1 MKKILLITL
10 PIFIFLGILLIFETQ
25 RENDS
30 RKLKF
35 SVGPN
40 GLFYQAGTNELYS
53 GMIIDTIDVIIE
65 FQVVNGIKNG
75 SFKTYFLTGQLEKE
89 GYIENDKNE
98 GEWKY
103 YYENGQLEVI
113 GSFKEN
119 LANDQW
125 VSYYNNGNIKIIGI
139 YKNGKQFGA
148 WKYYDSNGE
157 LNNII
162 YYIDR
167 KISSVDSLS

>member
-10 PIFIFLGILLIFETQ
+10 PIFIFLGILFISEIQ
-25 RENDS
+25 RENDPS
-30 RKLKF
+30 RQKF
-35 SVGPN
+35 SVGPD
-40 GLFYQAGTNELYS
+40 GLFYATGTNELYS
-53 GMIIDTIDVIIE
+53 GMIIDTADVIIE

-103 YYENGQLEVI
+103 YYENGHLEVI
-113 GSFKEN
+113 GNFKEN

-125 VSYYNNGNIKIIGI
+125 ISYYNNGNIKISGN

-157 LNNII
+157 LINII
-162 YYIDR
+162 YYIDG
-167 KISSVDSLS
+167 KISDVDSLS

>member
-10 PIFIFLGILLIFETQ
+10 PILIFVGVLFILGIQ
-25 RENDS
+25 RDNDPRRLNYS
-30 RKLKF
+30 M
-35 SVGPN
+35 GPN
-40 GLFYQAGTNELYS
+40 GLFYEAGTNELYS
-53 GMIIDTIDVIIE
+53 GMITDTADVIIE

-75 SFKTYFLTGQLEKE
+75 SFRTYFLTGHIEKE

-103 YYENGQLEVI
+103 YYESGQLELI

-119 LANDQW
+119 LPNDKW
-125 VSYYNNGNIKIIGI
+125 VSYYNNGNTKAIGI

-148 WKYYDSNGE
+148 WKYYNRKGE
-157 LNNII
+157 LINII
-162 YYIDR
+162 YYIDG
-167 KISSVDSLS
+167 KISSGDSLS

>member
-10 PIFIFLGILLIFETQ
+10 PIFIFLGILFISEIQ
-25 RENDS
+25 RENDA
-30 RKLKF
+30 RRVKF
-35 SVGPN
+35 TMGPD
-40 GLFYQAGTNELYS
+40 GLFYEAGTDELYS

-103 YYENGQLEVI
+103 YYANGQLEVI

-125 VSYYNNGNIKIIGI
+125 VSYYNNGNTKAIGI
-139 YKNGKQFGA
+139 YKNGKQSGA
-148 WKYYDSNGE
+148 WKYYDNNGE
-157 LNNII
+157 LINII
-162 YYIDR
+162 YYIDG
-167 KISSVDSLS
+167 KISDVDSLS

>member
-30 RKLKF
+30 RKQKF
-35 SVGPN
+35 SMGPN
-40 GLFYQAGTNELYS
+40 GLIYKAGTNELYS
-53 GMIIDTIDVIIE
+53 GMIIDTVNVIIK

-75 SFKTYFLTGQLEKE
+75 SFKTYFFTGQIEKE

-103 YYENGQLEVI
+103 YYQSGQLEAI

-119 LANDQW
+119 LPNDKW
-125 VSYYNNGNIKIIGI
+125 VSYYNNGNTKAIGI
-139 YKNGKQFGA
+139 YKNGKQYGA
-148 WKYYDSNGE
+148 WKYYDRKGE
-157 LNNII
+157 LINII
-162 YYIDR
+162 YYIDG
-167 KISSVDSLS
+167 KISDVDSLS